1 MTAYYT
7 GRKPNLAVRM
17 AVQLALGRF
26 RPTRVEEAFARIQA
40 GIQMEQHRRALKRME
55 RMASYMP
62 FKIAKDPNP
71 HRDLIKPL

>member
-1 MTAYYT
+1 MTSYYT

-40 GIQMEQHRRALKRME
+40 GIQMEQHRRALKRMDTYIRKID
-55 RMASYMP
+55 RMNSYIP
-62 FKIAKDPNP
+62 FKVT
-71 HRDLIKPL
+71 R